1 MILVQLY
8 SLAYIEGKIKGE
20 IAIYICGN
28 VGAAEEVMHFWKVQ
42 ERIYALPRGSQETS
56 IARSLVDLL
65 PPKREED
72 RSDLNKFKSSLYS
85 PPFGNPSL
93 NKIVSKCRSGLN
105 FYQKLTH
112 SVSRVVEQSQITASR
127 GREILA
133 FPQIHHPHKQFRLL
147 KKKILAIL
155 HSCDSGGA
163 I

>member
-1 MILVQLY
+1 MIFVQLY

-28 VGAAEEVMHFWKVQ
+28 VGAAGEETHFSKVRK
-42 ERIYALPRGSQETS
+42 RIYALPRGSQETS

-93 NKIVSKCRSGLN
+93 KKIGSECRSGLN

-112 SVSRVVEQSQITASR
+112 SVSRVVERSLFYTAVPIPLPPSR
-127 GREILA
+127 RKGEQTPSA
-133 FPQIHHPHKQFRLL
+133 
-147 KKKILAIL
+147 
-155 HSCDSGGA
+155 SDE
-163 I
+163 